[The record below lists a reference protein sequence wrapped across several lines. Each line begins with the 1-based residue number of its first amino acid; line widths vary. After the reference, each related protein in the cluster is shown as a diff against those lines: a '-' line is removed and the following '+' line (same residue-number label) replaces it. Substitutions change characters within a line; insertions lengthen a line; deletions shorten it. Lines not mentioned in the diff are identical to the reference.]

1 MWRVGSGG
9 SLTLWAIDTLSKV
22 YRTAYGF
29 TVRRS
34 VSVWHYFKC
43 GVKRL
48 FIFKTHSP
56 HRGRGSAVGEIDK
69 VYHCA

>member
-48 FIFKTHSP
+48 FISSRRTVHTEAEGALWGKS
-56 HRGRGSAVGEIDK
+56 RDN
-69 VYHCA
+69 